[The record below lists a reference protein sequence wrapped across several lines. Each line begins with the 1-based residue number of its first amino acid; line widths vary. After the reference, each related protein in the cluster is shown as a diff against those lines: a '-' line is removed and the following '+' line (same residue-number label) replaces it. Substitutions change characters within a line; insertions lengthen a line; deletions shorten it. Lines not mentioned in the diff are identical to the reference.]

1 MKIMILR
8 RLGNKSELSSSIIKH
23 FPKHKYFVDVFFG
36 AGGIFFNK
44 PKSDYNILNDID
56 SDVTNL
62 FLVVLNQ
69 KDELEKS
76 FYEMPIHSDLVK
88 YWYSKIEDEPIK
100 KALRFLLLSN
110 FTLLGTG
117 TSVRHMVSFGAGGVK
132 DFKNKFKEKLD
143 ITFSMLYGCNFT
155 NFDFR
160 KFLNSLSFSTDGRN
174 DESKTFIYADPPYLG
189 TTDNYSHSFIE
200 QDSIDLFDCLQKT
213 KCKFAI
219 SEFDNTFILEQ
230 AKQRNLNVIQI
241 GERQN
246 IKNRRTEILVTNYET
261 EKSLF
266 D

>member
-1 MKIMILR
+1 MILR
-8 RLGNKSELSSSIIKH
+8 RLGNKKELSSSIIKH
-23 FPKHKYFVDVFFG
+23 FPTHKYFVDVFFG

-56 SDVTNL
+56 SDVSNL
-62 FLVVLNQ
+62 FLVVLNNRG
-69 KDELEKS
+69 ELEKL

-88 YWYSKIEDEPIK
+88 YWYAKNENEPIK

-110 FTLLGTG
+110 FTLLGKG
-117 TSVRHMVSFGAGGVK
+117 AYVRHMVSGGAGGVK

-160 KFLNSLSFSTDGRN
+160 KFLKSLSFSTDGRN
-174 DESKTFIYADPPYLG
+174 DEAKTFIYADPPYLG

-200 QDSIDLFDCLQKT
+200 QDSNDLFDCLEET
-213 KCKFAI
+213 KCRYAMP
-219 SEFDNTFILEQ
+219 EFNHPFILEQ
-230 AKQRNLNVIQI
+230 AKQRNLNVITL

-246 IKNRRTEILVTNYET
+246 LKNRKTKILVTNYET
-261 EKSLF
+261 EKGLF
-266 D
+266 P